1 MEGDPISACKG
12 FWCERWVELENP
24 SKRPPK
30 ISDRRVGPP
39 LVGRLDLAASERGRW
54 RRRPIPTP
62 GISLCLVY
70 AMHRELWRILPSAG
84 KDDRWDG
91 GRQRARCTQHLCSA
105 SLCVCLH
112 HRLVTCSFQP
122 ATACDRS
129 GAHTPRPP
137 FNAESTANR
146 AAYAPMH
153 GDRDARTAGGRLSN
167 RRITV
172 R

>member
-1 MEGDPISACKG
+1 MRLPAPPLGNVQLPASHCVRSIGSSGPLVSSAGWRGDGGGGLSRHQASACA
-12 FWCERWVELENP
+12 WCTRCIG
-24 SKRPPK
+24 S
-30 ISDRRVGPP
+30 SG
-39 LVGRLDLAASERGRW
+39 
-54 RRRPIPTP
+54 
-62 GISLCLVY
+62 
-70 AMHRELWRILPSAG
+70 RILPSAG
-84 KDDRWDG
+84 KDDRCDG